1 MAALL
6 TVNTTAASS
15 ADFTLTGE
23 TSALFLVGT
32 TTLSPDAVAF
42 IEVKSAL
49 GNYYPIGTLS
59 SLVNPFQTLSAPG
72 TYRVSRPLG
81 VSCGVDRT

>member
-6 TVNTTAASS
+6 TVGTAAASS

-23 TSALFLVGT
+23 TTALFVVGT
-32 TTLSPDAVAF
+32 TTLDPGAVAF
-42 IEVKSAL
+42 VEVKSAL
-49 GNYYPIGTLS
+49 GNYYQIGTLS
-59 SLVNPFQTLSAPG
+59 ALVNPFQVLSAPG